1 MVFIV
6 NLTKPVI
13 LASGSPRRKELLTL
27 AGFNFTVCPAKGEE
41 VTTKTLPCDIVC
53 ELAHQ
58 KAFEIAKAQK
68 APCYVIGADTIVAFE
83 NRILGKP
90 KDSAD
95 AVRMISML
103 QGNTHQVYTGVTL
116 IEVCADGSLREKSFY
131 EETNVHVYQMTKDE
145 IASYV
150 ATGEPLDKAGAY
162 GIQGTFSIY
171 VSGIEGDY
179 FNVVGLPVSR
189 LYHEFAA
196 FQNAAHK

>member
-6 NLTKPVI
+6 KLEKNVI
-13 LASGSPRRKELLTL
+13 LASGSPRRKELLAH
-27 AGFNFTVCPAKGEE
+27 AGFTFTVCPAKGEE
-41 VTTKTLPCDIVC
+41 RTTKTLPCDIVC
-53 ELAHQ
+53 ELSHQ
-58 KAFEIAKAQK
+58 KALEIANAQNTS
-68 APCYVIGADTIVAFE
+68 CYVIGADTIVAFE

-95 AVRMISML
+95 AVRMVSML

-116 IEVCADGSLREKSFY
+116 VEVCEDGSLREKSFY
-131 EETNVHVYQMTKDE
+131 EETNVHVCPMTEDE
-145 IASYV
+145 IAAYV

-162 GIQGTFSIY
+162 GIQGAFSIY

-189 LYHEFAA
+189 LYQEFLE
-196 FQNAAHK
+196 FTK

>member
-1 MVFIV
+1 MQAGEV
-6 NLTKPVI
+6 
-13 LASGSPRRKELLTL
+13 LL
-27 AGFNFTVCPAKGEE
+27 
-41 VTTKTLPCDIVC
+41 
-53 ELAHQ
+53 
-58 KAFEIAKAQK
+58 
-68 APCYVIGADTIVAFE
+68 GADTLVCLGTE
-83 NRILGKP
+83 ILGKP
-90 KDSAD
+90 CDRAD
-95 AVRMISML
+95 AARMLRLLSG
-103 QGNTHQVYTGVTL
+103 QVHQVYTGVTL

-131 EETNVHVYQMTKDE
+131 EETNVHVCQMTKDE

>member
-1 MVFIV
+1 MEKIV
-6 NLTKPVI
+6 
-13 LASGSPRRKELLTL
+13 LASGSPRRKELLART
-27 AGFNFTVCPAKGEE
+27 GVVFSVVVSNGEE
-41 VTTKTLPCDIVC
+41 KTNLTDPAETVEKLSLDKAISVAARLENESEPCLI
-53 ELAHQ
+53 
-58 KAFEIAKAQK
+58 
-68 APCYVIGADTIVAFE
+68 IGADTVVAFE
-83 NRILGKP
+83 GKILGKP
-90 KDSAD
+90 SDEED
-95 AVRMISML
+95 ALDTLLKL
-103 QGNTHQVYTGVTL
+103 QGKSHQVYTGVTL

-131 EETNVHVYQMTKDE
+131 EETNVHVCQMTKDE

>member
-1 MVFIV
+1 MRY
-6 NLTKPVI
+6 I
-13 LASGSPRRKELLTL
+13 LASQSPRRRELLARTGL
-27 AGFNFTVCPAKGEE
+27 EFDVIPSDVNEKITKE
-41 VTTKTLPCDIVC
+41 VPSDVVM

-58 KAFEIAKAQK
+58 KAENVYAKITDSDD
-68 APCYVIGADTIVAFE
+68 YTVIGSDTIVVYRDE
-83 NRILGKP
+83 ILGKP
-90 KDSAD
+90 AD
-95 AVRMISML
+95 KREAYDMLSML
-103 QGNTHQVYTGVTL
+103 ADRTHQVYTGVTL

-131 EETNVHVYQMTKDE
+131 EETNVHVCQMTKDE